1 MSGLTFC
8 LQAEYP
14 ERESEKCHTEGC
26 AVMNGSRKKLC
37 ELTDGECARVA
48 ALETGAQLTGR
59 LTELGLL
66 PGTAVR
72 CRLRAP
78 SGSPIVY
85 EIRGASVAIRR
96 KDAEK
101 ITVRPEAPWD

>member
-1 MSGLTFC
+1 MCAGRGVGDRRAAHGKADGAGAASG
-8 LQAEYP
+8 
-14 ERESEKCHTEGC
+14 
-26 AVMNGSRKKLC
+26 
-37 ELTDGECARVA
+37 DGGTLPDARA
-48 ALETGAQLTGR
+48 
-59 LTELGLL
+59 
-66 PGTAVR
+66 
-72 CRLRAP
+72 

>member
-1 MSGLTFC
+1 MSVIHYQKKEDMKFETAGNGILR
-8 LQAEYP
+8 AE
-14 ERESEKCHTEGC
+14 
-26 AVMNGSRKKLC
+26 M
-37 ELTDGECARVA
+37 
-48 ALETGAQLTGR
+48 
-59 LTELGLL
+59 L

-72 CRLRAP
+72 CRMRAP

>member
-1 MSGLTFC
+1 
-8 LQAEYP
+8 
-14 ERESEKCHTEGC
+14 
-26 AVMNGSRKKLC
+26 MNRSRKKLC
-37 ELTDGECARVA
+37 ELADGECAPVSS
-48 ALETGAQLTGR
+48 AQLTGR

-72 CRLRAP
+72 CRMRAP

>member
-1 MSGLTFC
+1 
-8 LQAEYP
+8 
-14 ERESEKCHTEGC
+14 
-26 AVMNGSRKKLC
+26 MNRSRKKLC

-59 LTELGLL
+59 LTEL
-66 PGTAVR
+66 PGTAVC
-72 CRLRAP
+72 CRMRAP

>member
-48 ALETGAQLTGR
+48 ALETGEVDYVSYMG
-59 LTELGLL
+59 TEQTVKALEYL
-66 PGTAVR
+66 PRMEQG
-72 CRLRAP
+72 AP
-78 SGSPIVY
+78 GSVKEYKVY
-85 EIRGASVAIRR
+85 VY
-96 KDAEK
+96 
-101 ITVRPEAPWD
+101 

>member
-26 AVMNGSRKKLC
+26 AVMNRSRKKLC

-48 ALETGAQLTGR
+48 AL
-59 LTELGLL
+59 GLL

-72 CRLRAP
+72 CRMRAP

>member
-66 PGTAVR
+66 PGTAV
-72 CRLRAP
+72 CMQQHCP
-78 SGSPIVY
+78 
-85 EIRGASVAIRR
+85 
-96 KDAEK
+96 
-101 ITVRPEAPWD
+101 